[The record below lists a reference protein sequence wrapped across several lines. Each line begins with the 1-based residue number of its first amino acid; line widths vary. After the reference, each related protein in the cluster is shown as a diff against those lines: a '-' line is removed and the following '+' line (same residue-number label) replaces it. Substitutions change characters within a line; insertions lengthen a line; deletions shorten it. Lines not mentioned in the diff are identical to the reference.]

1 MKIAAVLVAVAVLA
15 VGGWTAAHRRKEPV
29 APAPEPGSTPRTVA
43 SVRIDG
49 PSLPIVTLEGA
60 LATRTGGP
68 VDDAVLAADRVRI
81 ADILTERGH
90 LAAEV
95 APATVQ
101 YGPSGAHVTF
111 AVVPGGIYRIR
122 SVRVEGAAAAD
133 LAEVPT
139 AKPGEEVSLERAR
152 HGVDQLDRWL
162 AEHGAP
168 DAKVAYRLDL
178 DRDGRF
184 ADVIYT
190 VSRPRLA
197 RR

>member
-1 MKIAAVLVAVAVLA
+1 MKIAAALIAVAVLA
-15 VGGWTAAHRRKEPV
+15 VGGWTAARWRTAAPV
-29 APAPEPGSTPRTVA
+29 AAATPTAPPRAVA
-43 SVRIDG
+43 SIRLDG

-60 LATRTGGP
+60 LATRVGGP
-68 VDDAVLAADRVRI
+68 VDGAILAADRVRI

-90 LAAEV
+90 LGAEV

-111 AVVPGGIYRIR
+111 AVAPGAIYRIR
-122 SVRVEGAAAAD
+122 SVRVEGAAAGD

-139 AKPGEEVSLERAR
+139 AQPGEEVSLERAR
-152 HGVDQLDRWL
+152 HGVAQIDRWL

-168 DAKVAYRLDL
+168 DARVAYRLDL
-178 DRDGRF
+178 DRDGQL
-184 ADVIYT
+184 ADVVYT